1 MGSNLVCIFL
11 IVGLYL
17 TILVLYILYILVTID
32 SHLILI
38 QITATPFHQAGP
50 HYLFFVFTLLSCSS
64 FNYQSCILWP
74 ISTDS
79 CFTHPWLQQVRDW
92 NIQSSHNPWLHL
104 WLRYSWQEVPVS
116 GALKHAV
123 DIYFSSSEFNIIFLY
138 YWLFVLLVVKTPK
151 SSV

>member
-17 TILVLYILYILVTID
+17 TILVLYISYMLVTID
-32 SHLILI
+32 SMLILI
-38 QITATPFHQAGP
+38 QITENPFHQAGP
-50 HYLFFVFTLLSCSS
+50 YYLFFVLTLLSCSY
-64 FNYQSCILWP
+64 FNYQSWILLP
-74 ISTDS
+74 ISIDS

-123 DIYFSSSEFNIIFLY
+123 DIYFSSSEFNIIFLN
-138 YWLFVLLVVKTPK
+138 FVLLTVCIIGCQDT
-151 SSV
+151 SE